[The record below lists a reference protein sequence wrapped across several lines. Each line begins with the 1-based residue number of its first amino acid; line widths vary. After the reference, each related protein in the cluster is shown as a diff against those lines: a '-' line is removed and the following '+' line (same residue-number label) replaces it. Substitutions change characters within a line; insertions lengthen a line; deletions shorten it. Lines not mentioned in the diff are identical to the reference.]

1 MKAYFFDKEQLIR
14 LAMHFGGGSFYID
27 DAQARKMMESRV
39 DNVIEELD
47 KRSSFLVT
55 EATLSSI
62 NESCRF
68 IPIDKII
75 GFKAGE
81 ENKIGGVFV
90 RE

>member
-1 MKAYFFDKEQLIR
+1 MKAYFFNKEQLIR
-14 LAMHFGGGSFYID
+14 IAIYFGGGSYFRD
-27 DAQARKMMESRV
+27 DAQARKMVESKI
-39 DNVIEELD
+39 DGLIEEWSAQ
-47 KRSSFLVT
+47 SSFLVT

-81 ENKIGGVFV
+81 ENNIGGVFV

>member
-14 LAMHFGGGSFYID
+14 LAMYCGGGSFYLDDALARKKVESKID
-27 DAQARKMMESRV
+27 DL
-39 DNVIEELD
+39 IEEWN

-81 ENKIGGVFV
+81 KNNIGGVFV
-90 RE
+90 ME